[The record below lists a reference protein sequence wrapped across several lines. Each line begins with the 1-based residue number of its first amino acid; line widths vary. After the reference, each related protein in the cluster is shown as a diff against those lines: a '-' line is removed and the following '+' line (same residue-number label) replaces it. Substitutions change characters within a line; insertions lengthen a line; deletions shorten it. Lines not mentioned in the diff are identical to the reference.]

1 MIGNGITFDDKIHT
15 ERDWDLKPV
24 SIYIPMPASK
34 TQIIDIPGG
43 DGSIDLTEING
54 RPSYSDREGI
64 ELAFDLRGNDYQT
77 WFMKYSEFAASVHGR
92 KIKMVLDDD
101 PDHYY
106 MVRLQLD
113 GKKTNPVYGEIV
125 FSGTAEPFKYD
136 ICASNED
143 WLWDTFNFE
152 TGVIRELKD
161 LSITEENN
169 TITITGGGI
178 DTAPVFIVSEADNL
192 QFSYGGRTYTMKVG
206 RNRFP
211 AVRVGESDVTLTFSG
226 TGKLSVE
233 YRGRYL

>member
-1 MIGNGITFDDKIHT
+1 MGNGITFDDKIHT

-24 SIYIPMPASK
+24 SIYIPMPTPK
-34 TQIIDIPGG
+34 THMIDILGG

-54 RPSYSDREGI
+54 RPSYNDRKGI
-64 ELAFDLRGNDYQT
+64 ELVFDLRGNDYQT
-77 WFMKYSEFAASVHGR
+77 WFAKYSEFAAEVHGK

-136 ICASNED
+136 LQASNED

-178 DTAPVFIVSEADNL
+178 DTAPVFIVTEADNL
-192 QFSYGGRTYTMKVG
+192 QFAYGGRTYTLKVG

-211 AVRVGESDVTLTFSG
+211 AVRVGEDDVTLTFSG